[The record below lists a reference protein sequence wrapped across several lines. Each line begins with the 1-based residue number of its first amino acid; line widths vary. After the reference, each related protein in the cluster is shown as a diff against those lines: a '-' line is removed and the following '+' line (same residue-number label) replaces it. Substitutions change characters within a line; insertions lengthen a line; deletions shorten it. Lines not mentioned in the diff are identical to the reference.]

1 MFTDG
6 HKLFLCGLL
15 LSELVAKLLLA
26 LAQIRFVSVRID
38 ERIRVAAEQTFVF
51 LHEMKKLPCDARK
64 MSQGKWFSNAKDLSK
79 SAVIPG

>member
-26 LAQIRFVSVRID
+26 LAQIRFVSVQID

-51 LHEMKKLPCDARK
+51 LHEMEEAAVRRQKNVARQ
-64 MSQGKWFSNAKDLSK
+64 MVQ
-79 SAVIPG
+79 